1 MELLMKILT
10 ITMKSISLNQLKN
23 DPLSKLFMTV
33 RKVQLKL
40 S

>member
-10 ITMKSISLNQLKN
+10 ITMELISLNQLKN

>member
-23 DPLSKLFMTV
+23 DPLPNVFITAQ
-33 RKVQLKL
+33 KVQWKL